1 MSKTFFEK
9 FLYLGKKLSATL
21 FTMVIERGAI
31 DLDKQLT
38 SFERRLE
45 ILFILMRNKKCSMTE
60 LAFQYSVSDRTIRR
74 DILFLSRYAP
84 ICTKTGLN
92 GGAFLMDG
100 YRKELM
106 LHLSREEEALLLKI
120 MRTLDEKEQHLIYNI
135 INKYA
140 MPKSST

>member
-1 MSKTFFEK
+1 
-9 FLYLGKKLSATL
+9 
-21 FTMVIERGAI
+21 
-31 DLDKQLT
+31 
-38 SFERRLE
+38 
-45 ILFILMRNKKCSMTE
+45 MTE

-120 MRTLDEKEQHLIYNI
+120 MRTLDEKEQHIVYNI

-140 MPKSST
+140 MPKSSKGHSSMARTQRFFYNSKYIFPFRCKFKGVIA

>member
-1 MSKTFFEK
+1 M
-9 FLYLGKKLSATL
+9 
-21 FTMVIERGAI
+21 
-31 DLDKQLT
+31 DKQLT

-84 ICTKTGLN
+84 ICTKKGLN

-120 MRTLDEKEQHLIYNI
+120 MRKGHSSMARTQRFFYNS
-135 INKYA
+135 KYIFPFRCKFKGVIA
-140 MPKSST
+140 

>member
-1 MSKTFFEK
+1 M
-9 FLYLGKKLSATL
+9 
-21 FTMVIERGAI
+21 
-31 DLDKQLT
+31 T

-45 ILFILMRNKKCSMTE
+45 ILFILMRNKKCSMTG

-84 ICTKTGLN
+84 IYTKTGLN
-92 GGAFLMDG
+92 GGVFLIDG

-106 LHLSREEEALLLKI
+106 LHLSMEEEALLLKI
-120 MRTLDEKEQHLIYNI
+120 MLTLDEEEQHLISNI

-140 MPKSST
+140 LPKNGT